1 MKKVL
6 FFAFVMITMFA
17 CKDAKVKFVEVDL
30 LKYGIPVT
38 IQAPESATITQPYGE
53 GEVWV
58 KDSLSN
64 FNIQVMKMP
73 TLGNDEAKVKAEEL
87 EVTKSIPG
95 FSKLITE
102 EKSGFIFKENIDVSN
117 YDFKYII
124 VQGDNQYIFQKGFT
138 AIATLEE
145 VEMMYNAVKQD

>member
-1 MKKVL
+1 MKKIL
-6 FFAFVMITMFA
+6 FFAFVIVTMFA
-17 CKDAKVKFVEVDL
+17 CKEEKVKFVEVDL
-30 LKYGIPVT
+30 LKYGIPVM
-38 IQAPESATITQPYGE
+38 IQAPENAAITQPYGE

-64 FNIQVMKMP
+64 FNIQVTIMP

-87 EVTKSIPG
+87 DITKTILG

-102 EKSGFIFKENIDVSN
+102 EKSGFIFEENIGILN

-124 VQGDNQYIFQKGFT
+124 VQGDNQYVFQKGFT

-145 VEMMYNAVKQD
+145 VEMMYEAVKQD